1 MIKAIAQSKTLTIA
15 YTKDFKKDFDKL
27 SLKQVLST
35 EFTEVMYHLQHG
47 LPLPE
52 KYRDHPL
59 KGKMKAYRDCHIQN
73 DLVLIYSIKD
83 GVLTLI
89 RLNSHSEIFN

>member
-1 MIKAIAQSKTLTIA
+1 MDKRSTPSKSLTVA
-15 YTKDFKKDFDKL
+15 YTKDFKRDFDKL
-27 SLKQVLST
+27 SLKQVLSA

-52 KYRDHPL
+52 RYKDHPL
-59 KGKMKAYRDCHIQN
+59 KGSMKAYRDCHIEN

-83 GVLTLI
+83 DVLTLI
-89 RLNSHSEIFN
+89 RLNSHSEIFK